1 MIHNNEQWARV
12 CGIETESAPSWPTLP
27 GAAQRLAGARFLE
40 GTFALAAV
48 FLLAMTAWLG
58 ALAVRRVRR
67 RGQIRLRG
75 TEVSPPLC
83 ARGVF

>member
-1 MIHNNEQWARV
+1 MKRLSP
-12 CGIETESAPSWPTLP
+12 CGNSRSVKLY
-27 GAAQRLAGARFLE
+27 GRRNKHRQAAQRLAGARFLE

-83 ARGVF
+83 ARGLF